1 MDGIKGDMCVNILK
15 KKNYAGFDYSK
26 TVENNLNS
34 DAEKET
40 EEGTF
45 IIFTLL
51 IGSYKSFVP

>member
-1 MDGIKGDMCVNILK
+1 MCVNILKK

-34 DAEKET
+34 DAEEET

-51 IGSYKSFVP
+51 LGSYKSFVP